1 MFYDIDNQNN
11 GALLL
16 SKKITNLFRR
26 ILTHEERSRSM
37 NISERQ
43 ADLLKI
49 IEGLD
54 ISPTMYKNAVEKYEN
69 IAHYLETHGLEA
81 TIYPQGSFALGTVT
95 RPYSKDKDRNYDLD
109 FICQVNA
116 IKGEISP
123 KELRDKIKDILE
135 GCELYGGRLTTY
147 DECFTIEYANV
158 GGVGFSI
165 DIVPAADESYETKQ
179 RLRAESDNPEL
190 LWTAISIP
198 RYSQQRVYNWIT
210 NNPKG
215 YRQWFLGINMLYSI
229 FSQNDYRQ
237 RLFENNRGIFNSVEE
252 IPDELNRTSL
262 QRVIQILKYHRDVY
276 YSKVKY
282 GDDIKPISAI
292 INTVVARI
300 ASKADPSSSPIELL
314 EYVIGEF
321 SIYAK
326 QMTQDE
332 LDFRQKYSDRSVIR
346 KTSGKWV
353 IENPANPEDNLA
365 DKWNQDSRIP
375 TTFFRWVAAVK
386 EQLIDSLQLSDESF
400 RAKAEAAFGSSVI
413 KRSWGSKYN
422 AEPARTFN
430 SGGTAKPWR
439 TQ

>member
-1 MFYDIDNQNN
+1 
-11 GALLL
+11 
-16 SKKITNLFRR
+16 
-26 ILTHEERSRSM
+26 M
-37 NISERQ
+37 NIRERQ

-54 ISPTMYKNAVEKYEN
+54 ISPTMYNNAVEKYES
-69 IAHYLETHGLEA
+69 IAHYLEAHGLEA

-95 RPYSKDKDRNYDLD
+95 RPYSKDKDKNYDLD

-116 IKGEISP
+116 IKGDISP

-135 GCELYGGRLTTY
+135 GCDLYGGRLTSY
-147 DECFTIEYANV
+147 DECFTIEYASI
-158 GGVGFSI
+158 GAVGFSI
-165 DIVPAADESYETKQ
+165 DIVPAADETFETKQ

-190 LWTAISIP
+190 IWTAIAIP
-198 RYSQQRVYNWIT
+198 RYSKQRAYNWIT

-215 YRQWFLGINMLYSI
+215 YRQWFSRINMQYSN
-229 FSQNDYRQ
+229 FSRNEYRQ
-237 RLFENNRGIFNSVEE
+237 RLFEKNRSIFNSVEE

-276 YSKVKY
+276 YSKVRD

-292 INTVVARI
+292 INTVVAKI

-314 EYVIGEF
+314 EYVISEF
-321 SIYAK
+321 SIYAE
-326 QMTQDE
+326 QLTHDE
-332 LDFRQKYSDRSVIR
+332 LDFRQKYSDKSVMR

-365 DKWNQDSRIP
+365 NKWNQDSRIP
-375 TTFFRWVAAVK
+375 ATFFRWVAAVK
-386 EQLIDSLQLSDESF
+386 EQLIDSLHLSDESF

-413 KRSWGSKYN
+413 QRGWGSKYN
-422 AEPARTFN
+422 AEPARIIRPG
-430 SGGTAKPWR
+430 STAKPWR
-439 TQ
+439 KQ